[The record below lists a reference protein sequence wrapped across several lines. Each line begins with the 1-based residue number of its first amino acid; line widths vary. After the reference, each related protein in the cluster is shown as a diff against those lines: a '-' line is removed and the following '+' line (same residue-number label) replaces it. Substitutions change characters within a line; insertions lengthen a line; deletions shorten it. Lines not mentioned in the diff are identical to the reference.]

1 MHTRT
6 SATAAA
12 ACLLLAA
19 CTQGAPPQAS
29 AATQPQLESAGQPI
43 DPLKTAAHITGAR
56 VAALTGNQDG
66 VRRNIEAM
74 SDDMRRAMKL
84 ADAARPID
92 RESARTAARNVPG
105 VRSVLWVDRN
115 NLLVQVDS
123 NARRSQQL
131 IDEVCYQLQPLGDT
145 LAVVVN
151 VQSTAARTPDELD
164 TLSRNCQLAPGDR
177 ALLQHERQLDVLDPA
192 VRAQYRANAKHMRAQ
207 EKRRQEAGDRA
218 ALEAIPEM

>member
-12 ACLLLAA
+12 ASLLLAA
-19 CTQGAPPQAS
+19 CSQATPPQAET
-29 AATQPQLESAGQPI
+29 AQRPRLERAGQPV
-43 DPLKTAAHITGAR
+43 DPLKTAGHITGAR
-56 VAALTGNQDG
+56 VAALTGDQDG

-92 RESARTAARNVPG
+92 REAARAAARTVPG
-105 VRSVLWVDRN
+105 VRSVAWVDRS
-115 NLLVQVDS
+115 NLLVRVDS
-123 NARRSQQL
+123 NARRSHQL

-177 ALLQHERQLDVLDPA
+177 ALLQRERQLDVLDPA
-192 VRAQYRANAKHMRAQ
+192 IRAQYRANAEHMRAQ
-207 EKRRQEAGDRA
+207 QRRKQDAGDRA